1 MNTHSQTSRLETI
14 GLHVLFWVIYLFLWA
29 AKDLAFHNNLL
40 GNLRT
45 NVVTGWHYIPFV
57 YFNLFYLVPKLL
69 LKGRYTQ
76 YLLVLLPGILLVT
89 FVSYNLHYWL
99 FSSVL
104 EDTMAVAVFFRSW
117 EGLVVILTE
126 LLILVALSMTLY
138 LLQQWYQKER
148 YAKELEKQKLE
159 AELNLLK
166 SQVNPHFLFN
176 SLNSI
181 FVMMEKD
188 RLKSKSMLLQL
199 SDVLSHQ
206 LYQTQKRSVPLQL
219 EVDNLKNYIELER
232 TRHGD
237 LAKVQVDIQE
247 NLNGHLIA
255 PMLLLPIVENA
266 FKHSKSNTDYWI
278 NIGLGLEAHRLS
290 FQVENSQ
297 GQNNNEEGGIGLAN
311 LKRQLGLLYPNKHH
325 LAIDQDQNAFAI
337 DLKIELDDHPL
348 SYSR

>member
-1 MNTHSQTSRLETI
+1 MNNIQEKVWVRTL
-14 GLHVLFWVIYLFLWA
+14 GLHLLFWVIYLFLWA
-29 AKDLAFHNNLL
+29 AKDLAFHNHFLD
-40 GNLRT
+40 NLRT
-45 NVVTGWHYIPFV
+45 NVLTGWHYVPFV

-69 LKGRYTQ
+69 LKGRYPQ
-76 YLLVLLPGILLVT
+76 YLLAIVPGILLLT
-89 FVSYNLHYWL
+89 IVSYNLHYWL
-99 FSSVL
+99 FSSHL
-104 EDTMAVAVFFRSW
+104 EGTMEVAVFFRSW
-117 EGLVVILTE
+117 EGMAVILTE
-126 LLILVALSMTLY
+126 VLILVALSMTLY

-176 SLNSI
+176 ALNSI

-188 RLKSKSMLLQL
+188 RPKSRSMLLQL

-206 LYQTQKRSVPLQL
+206 LYQTQRRSVPLQL
-219 EVDNLKNYIELER
+219 EVENLKNYIELER
-232 TRHGD
+232 TRHGA

-247 NLNGHLIA
+247 NLNGHRIA

-266 FKHSKSNTDYWI
+266 FKHSKSNKDYWI
-278 NIGLGLEAHRLS
+278 NIGLGLQAHQLF

-297 GQNNNEEGGIGLAN
+297 GQSNHKEGGIGLAN
-311 LKRQLGLLYPNKHH
+311 LKRQLGLLYPNKHQ
-325 LAIDQDQNAFAI
+325 LSIDQNQHAFAI

-348 SYSR
+348 SYS

>member
-1 MNTHSQTSRLETI
+1 MSKFQEKLHGRTV
-14 GLHVLFWVIYLFLWA
+14 GLHVLFWIIYVVLWA
-29 AKDLAFHNNLL
+29 AKDLAFHDNYLD
-40 GNLRT
+40 NLRT
-45 NVVTGWHYIPFV
+45 NVVTGWHYVPFV

-76 YLLVLLPGILLVT
+76 YLMAVVPGILLVT
-89 FVSYNLHYWL
+89 LVSYQLHYWL
-99 FSSVL
+99 FSSRL
-104 EDTMAVAVFFRSW
+104 EGTMEVAKFFRSW
-117 EGLVVILTE
+117 EGLAVISTE
-126 LLILVALSMTLY
+126 ALILIALSMTLY

-188 RLKSKSMLLQL
+188 RSKSRSMLLQL

-219 EVDNLKNYIELER
+219 EVDNLKNYIELEK
-232 TRHGD
+232 TRHGQ
-237 LAKVQVDIQE
+237 LATVEVDIQE
-247 NLNGHLIA
+247 NLNGHRIA

-266 FKHSKSNTDYWI
+266 FKHSKSNKDYWI
-278 NIGLGLEAHRLS
+278 NIGLGLQAHQLS

-297 GQNNNEEGGIGLAN
+297 GQSNNKEGGIGLAN

-325 LAIDQDQNAFAI
+325 LTIDQNQNAFAI

-348 SYSR
+348 SYS

>member
-1 MNTHSQTSRLETI
+1 MSNYQDHAKLRTV
-14 GLHVLFWVIYLFLWA
+14 GLHVLFWVIYLLLWA
-29 AKDLAFHNNLL
+29 ARDLAFHDNYMD
-40 GNLRT
+40 NLRT
-45 NVVTGWHYIPFV
+45 NATTGWHYVPFI

-76 YLLVLLPGILLVT
+76 YLLAIVPGILLVT
-89 FVSYNLHYWL
+89 YISYHLHYWL
-99 FSSVL
+99 FSSRL
-104 EDTMAVAVFFRSW
+104 EGTIEVAMFFRSW
-117 EGLVVILTE
+117 EGLAVILTE
-126 LLILVALSMTLY
+126 VLILFALAMTLY

-188 RLKSKSMLLQL
+188 RTKSKSMLVQL

-206 LYQTQKRSVPLQL
+206 LYETQKRSVPLQL

-237 LAKVQVDIQE
+237 LANVQVDIQE
-247 NLNGHLIA
+247 NLNGHQIA

-266 FKHSKSNTDYWI
+266 FKHSKSNSDYWI
-278 NIGLGLEAHRLS
+278 NIGLGLEAHHLS

-297 GQNNNEEGGIGLAN
+297 GQNRNHKGGLGLAN
-311 LKRQLGLLYPNKHH
+311 LRRQLGLLYPNKHH
-325 LAIDQDQNAFAI
+325 LRIDQNQNAFAI

-348 SYSR
+348 SYS

>member
-1 MNTHSQTSRLETI
+1 MSTLNRTIRSKTI
-14 GLHVLFWVIYLFLWA
+14 GLHLLFWGIYLLLWSA
-29 AKDLAFHNNLL
+29 RDLAFNNSIL
-40 GNLRT
+40 GNIQT
-45 NVVTGWHYIPFV
+45 NLVTGWPYVPFV
-57 YFNLFYLVPKLL
+57 YFNLFYLVPQLL
-69 LKGRYTQ
+69 LKGEYAR
-76 YLLVLLPGILLVT
+76 YLLLLFPGTLLMT
-89 FVSYNLHYWL
+89 FISSQLHYWL
-99 FSSVL
+99 FASVY
-104 EDTMAVAVFFRSW
+104 DGTMEVALFFQSW
-117 EGLVVILTE
+117 EGQSVIFTE
-126 LLILVALSMTLY
+126 VLILITLSMTLY

-148 YAKELEKQKLE
+148 YAQELEKQKLE

-188 RLKSKSMLLQL
+188 HTKSRSMLLQL

-237 LAKVQVDIQE
+237 QARIEVNIQE
-247 NLNGHLIA
+247 NLNGHKIA

-266 FKHSKSNTDYWI
+266 FKHSKSNTSYWI
-278 NIGLGLEAHRLS
+278 KIGLGLKDDELL
-290 FQVENSQ
+290 FQVQNSRGNGNNKQ
-297 GQNNNEEGGIGLAN
+297 GGLGLAN
-311 LKRQLGLLYPNKHH
+311 LKRQLGLLYPNKHRIE
-325 LAIDQDQNAFAI
+325 IDQHQDSFAI

-348 SYSR
+348 SYH

>member
-1 MNTHSQTSRLETI
+1 MSNYKDKAKRRTI

-29 AKDLAFHNNLL
+29 AKDLAFHNSFL

-45 NVVTGWHYIPFV
+45 NVLTGWHYIPFV
-57 YFNLFYLVPKLL
+57 YFNLFYLVPRLL
-69 LKGRYTQ
+69 LKGRYTH
-76 YLLVLLPGILLVT
+76 YLLAIVPGVLLVT
-89 FVSYNLHYWL
+89 FISYNLHYWL
-99 FSSVL
+99 FSSLL
-104 EDTMAVAVFFRSW
+104 EDTMTVAEFFRSW
-117 EGLVVILTE
+117 EGLAVILTE
-126 LLILVALSMTLY
+126 VLILVALSMTLY

-188 RLKSKSMLLQL
+188 RIKSKSMLLQL

-232 TRHGD
+232 TRHGG
-237 LAKVQVDIQE
+237 LASVQVDIQE
-247 NLNGHLIA
+247 HLNGHRIA

-266 FKHSKSNTDYWI
+266 FKHSKSNSDYWI
-278 NIGLGLEAHRLS
+278 KIGLGLEAHQLS

-297 GQNNNEEGGIGLAN
+297 GQNRNQKGGIGLAN

-325 LAIDQDQNAFAI
+325 LTIDQNQHAFSI

-348 SYSR
+348 SYS

>member
-1 MNTHSQTSRLETI
+1 MSNFQEKTNGRTV
-14 GLHVLFWVIYLFLWA
+14 GLHLLFWVIYLCLWA
-29 AKDLAFHNNLL
+29 ARDLAFHNNYMD
-40 GNLRT
+40 NLRT
-45 NVVTGWHYIPFV
+45 NAITGWHYVPFI

-76 YLLVLLPGILLVT
+76 YLLAIVPGILLVT
-89 FVSYNLHYWL
+89 YVSYRLHYWL
-99 FSSVL
+99 FSSRIENTL
-104 EDTMAVAVFFRSW
+104 EVAEFFRSW
-117 EGLVVILTE
+117 EGLAVILTE
-126 LLILVALSMTLY
+126 VLILFALAMTLY

-188 RLKSKSMLLQL
+188 RSKSKSMLLQL

-237 LAKVQVDIQE
+237 LAKVQVEIQE

-266 FKHSKSNTDYWI
+266 FKHSKSNSDYWI
-278 NIGLGLEAHRLS
+278 NIGLGLEEHQLS
-290 FQVENSQ
+290 FQVGNSQ
-297 GQNNNEEGGIGLAN
+297 GQNNNQQGGLGLAN

-325 LAIDQDQNAFAI
+325 LAIDQNQDAFTI
-337 DLKIELDDHPL
+337 NLKIELDDHPL
-348 SYSR
+348 SYS